1 MEENM
6 EADKAHKTSSSKL
19 MKDKVIGQFDI
30 KSIMRFV
37 LPSLL
42 GVGAF
47 LVPIESNGQITI
59 LMAVLA
65 DWLKDELTEYMMLI
79 VLGIVGLSAV
89 MTCFFSLLAPRRLE
103 EGSLAAELFT
113 VSWPWMLLRV
123 TGLVVGLLV
132 YFQVGPE
139 WIWSERTGM
148 IVLRDLATAIVTI
161 FLFAALLLPL
171 LTDYGLMELVGTL
184 FRNVFKKLFCIPGR
198 ASIDAT
204 ASWLSSAAVGVL
216 ITSQQYE
223 RGYYSARDAAIIATN
238 FSIVSV
244 PFTLVIAKFVELGH
258 LFIQFYMT
266 VVVAGVITAIVV
278 PRLPPL
284 SRISHSYYPP
294 GGSALNEEVPKGVSL
309 FNWGLHQAV
318 AKAKQAPSFKGLLKS
333 AVCNVCD
340 IWFGLM
346 PPLMVIATVGLAIAE
361 FTPIM
366 TWLSYPLIPLLEFL
380 HLPEADKAA
389 PAMLVGFAEMFLPAV
404 VASGIE
410 SELTRFVII
419 AVSITQLIYMSEVGV
434 LILKVKIPLGFMDLV
449 KIFLLRT
456 FISLPVICAIAH
468 FFVF

>member
-1 MEENM
+1 MELR
-6 EADKAHKTSSSKL
+6 KSSKESRPST
-19 MKDKVIGQFDI
+19 
-30 KSIMRFV
+30 KSVLRFL
-37 LPSLL
+37 LPSLV

-47 LVPIESNGQITI
+47 LVPIEYNGQITI
-59 LMAVLA
+59 LMAVLS
-65 DWLKDELTEYMMLI
+65 DWLKSELADYMMLI
-79 VLGIVGLSAV
+79 VLAIIGVSALA
-89 MTCFFSLLAPRRLE
+89 TCFFTLLAPRLLRQ
-103 EGSLAAELFT
+103 GSFTAELFS
-113 VSWPWMLLRV
+113 VSFPWLLLRV
-123 TGLVVGLLV
+123 LGLAIGLMV

-139 WIWSERTGM
+139 WVWSERTGM

-184 FRNVFKKLFCIPGR
+184 FRNIFRKLFCIPGR
-198 ASIDAT
+198 ASVDAT

-223 RGYYSARDAAIIATN
+223 RGYYSARDAAVIATN

-244 PFTLVIAKFVELGH
+244 PFTLVIAQFVGLGH

-266 VVVAGVITAIVV
+266 VVVAGIVTAIIV

-284 SRISHSYYPP
+284 SRIPHSYYPP
-294 GGSALNEEVPKGVSL
+294 EGNALNEDVPKEVSL
-309 FNWGLHQAV
+309 LAWGLHQAV
-318 AKAKQAPSFKGLLKS
+318 EKAEQAPSLKGLLQS
-333 AVCNVCD
+333 ALKNVCD

-346 PPLMVIATVGLAIAE
+346 PPLMVIATAGLVVAE
-361 FTPIM
+361 FTPFM
-366 TWLSYPLIPLLEFL
+366 TWLSYPFIPLLEL
-380 HLPEADKAA
+380 LQIPEAGKAA
-389 PAMLVGFAEMFLPAV
+389 PALLLGFAEMFLPAV
-404 VASGIE
+404 VAAGIE

-456 FISLPVICAIAH
+456 LVSLPIISVIAH
-468 FFVF
+468 FVVF